1 MQEKKTKKN
10 KQDCLNINKKKMTK
24 DTHNNSWSF
33 SFLHLTSFFF

>member
-1 MQEKKTKKN
+1 MQEKNEK
-10 KQDCLNINKKKMTK
+10 KQDCLNITEKKITK

>member
-1 MQEKKTKKN
+1 MQEKRKK
-10 KQDCLNINKKKMTK
+10 KKDCLNINEKKMTK

>member
-1 MQEKKTKKN
+1 MQEKNEK
-10 KQDCLNINKKKMTK
+10 KQDCLNITEKKKITK